1 MSPLREIFLFF
12 FFFSLGLFFPFLAFR
27 IALFFS
33 TINRILIPS
42 FFFFFFPFHYHPS
55 SRDDVTWISKRG
67 SFEGTA
73 FGSIV
78 PQLIGNVQ
86 CIETK
91 RKRKTNSLPGNLGFL
106 CGKPVLPGHRV
117 LNNLIFQSDFFFF
130 LFLIKLNLY
139 HRKNSFEK
147 FEISFLQG
155 EGGRKKNYLDPE
167 VVTIPFMEPS
177 TIMVLPEPWTT
188 SPHGS
193 SWDVAKNQNSRSI
206 ALAISIE
213 RA

>member
-12 FFFSLGLFFPFLAFR
+12 FFFFPR
-27 IALFFS
+27 TFFS
-33 TINRILIPS
+33 FFSLSDSAIFFDDQSDINT
-42 FFFFFFPFHYHPS
+42 FFFFFLFPFPLPS
-55 SRDDVTWISKRG
+55 FLPGRCHMDLETRIVRG
-67 SFEGTA
+67 YSFRIDCST
-73 FGSIV
+73 
-78 PQLIGNVQ
+78 IGNVQ

-91 RKRKTNSLPGNLGFL
+91 RKRKTNSLPGNLGFP

-117 LNNLIFQSDFFFF
+117 LNNLIFQSDFFFFF

-177 TIMVLPEPWTT
+177 TIVVLPEPWTT